1 MVIMNVVSVENIRKS
16 YGEKILFDNVSF
28 YIDDTDKI
36 GLIGI
41 NGTGKSTLLKLLVGY
56 DAPDS
61 GTIKIPKDVFIEYLP
76 QNPEFDYEATVL
88 EQVFKGNSPAIK
100 AIREYE
106 LILDEMAQRPKDST
120 LQNKLIKA
128 SAEVN
133 ALDAWELES
142 QVKTILT
149 KLGVRDFTAK
159 IGTLSGGQKKRVA
172 LAGALITPCDL
183 LVLDEPTN
191 HMDNETI
198 DWLESYLDSRKK
210 ALLIITHD
218 RYFLDRVVN
227 KTIELDCGSLYTY
240 QGNYSYFVEKKIERK
255 QLESTLEKRRQN
267 LYKKELEWI
276 RTGAKARTTKQKA
289 RIQRFEELKD
299 TKYTTD
305 DTKLDISVGHARL
318 GKKIIEINN
327 ISKSFNKTYLIK
339 DFSYILL
346 KNDRI
351 GIIGNNGI
359 GKSTLLNILAGKF
372 SPDRGAI
379 DIGVTVK
386 IGYFS
391 QESEDMDQNLRAIE
405 YIKNT
410 AEFITT
416 ADGTKIS
423 ASQMMERFL
432 FPPDLQ
438 WAYISKLSG
447 GEKRRLYL
455 LQVLMGTPN
464 VLLLDEPTNDLDID
478 TLKVLEEYLDEFN
491 GAVISVSHDRYF
503 LDRTCDRIF
512 SFEGQ
517 GIILEHTGNYSD
529 FMEYKK
535 LTQKAEAKENAEKK
549 QQQTKKVR
557 ERQPKPKF
565 SYKEKLEY
573 ENIGTEIVTLE
584 NDLSHLEE
592 EIAKNISNYVKLQ
605 ELMIKKDELE
615 EKLLYKLERQEYF
628 EDLEERITNS

>member
-1 MVIMNVVSVENIRKS
+1 MNVVSVENIRKS